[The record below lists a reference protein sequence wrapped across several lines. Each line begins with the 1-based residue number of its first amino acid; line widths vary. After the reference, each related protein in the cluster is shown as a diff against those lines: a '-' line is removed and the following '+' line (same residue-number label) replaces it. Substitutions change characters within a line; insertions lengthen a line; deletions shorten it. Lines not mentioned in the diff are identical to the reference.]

1 MSGNVKM
8 KFIKIIILSF
18 VVFSKTALAT
28 DQNTLDELDRQ
39 NQLQTEIELRR
50 TGLTDLDAKWAAWS
64 IYHQPTSRCGQVALT
79 LVGGYNPFENAAIM
93 KIENYKLCTPQS
105 LIADAKSIKPSN
117 EIEKKFIKDKWGI
130 DWDKQNP
137 NSGLN
142 IKIKYPEEALEENRG
157 GEVHLTCNV
166 REISKEI
173 WKPYNCLVNN
183 SIGGDDFVSSTMDFL
198 SKVLWRTE
206 DLPAK
211 PNASG
216 KINFV
221 QKFSVN

>member
-1 MSGNVKM
+1 M

-18 VVFSKTALAT
+18 VVLSKTALAT
-28 DQNTLDELDRQ
+28 DKNILDELDKQ

-50 TGLTDLDAKWAAWS
+50 TGLTDIDARWAAWS
-64 IYHQPTSRCGQVALT
+64 IYHQLTSRCAQVALT

-105 LIADAKSIKPSN
+105 LNADAKSIKPYN
-117 EIEKKFIKDKWGI
+117 EIERKY
-130 DWDKQNP
+130 P
-137 NSGLN
+137 GLN
-142 IKIKYPEEALEENRG
+142 ITINYPEEALEENRG